1 MHVHDP
7 ETSVLEIGLWDK
19 GEEGA
24 IPLSMTGVFRGP
36 GGKELVGTARV
47 PLSKVCRLFRLAENS
62 PFGRK
67 QLKVVGILCLALVLE
82 SLVRAS

>member
-7 ETSVLEIGLWDK
+7 ETSVLEVGLWDK

-24 IPLSMTGVFRGP
+24 IPLSVTGVFRGD

-47 PLSKVCRLFRLAENS
+47 PLCKVRVEFC
-62 PFGRK
+62 
-67 QLKVVGILCLALVLE
+67 
-82 SLVRAS
+82 SLVRDDLRRGSDV